1 MSPTS
6 FGPRTPLLYF
16 PDNLPEVIRHLSLRA
31 YGSYENFPSL
41 SDMPSDVV
49 GLLVERLDY
58 KEQQLLRHVSKSLR
72 SLIDTSK
79 PRLQSISLTWTPE
92 EVWAKFDQQTVVY
105 TGPAPERWPEDD
117 RKYDDADAKVIRDL
131 DFEDLALEDLKLALK
146 NPKLRLD
153 SLRIRGFGIHGGL
166 WIQKIQKILDSFK
179 ISVRT
184 LETTPAA
191 LPSILPYLKPAPLHT
206 IRIFEAY
213 DDPAGIQN
221 LNLTTLLALEQW
233 KQAEK
238 FSLSNMFDNGF
249 PMQLAAHFRRFFV
262 KEHELDVQK
271 FEMIRDYFSKL
282 ANFEY
287 CHISYQKIHDFA
299 GIVKSAGTQKPDSNF
314 VCHYRIPDNPKYFF
328 EFKIPAEKY
337 CIIIEKKERKR
348 QLRRG

>member
-31 YGSYENFPSL
+31 YGSYE
-41 SDMPSDVV
+41 
-49 GLLVERLDY
+49 
-58 KEQQLLRHVSKSLR
+58 KQLLRHVSKSLR
-72 SLIDTSK
+72 SLVDTSK

-92 EVWAKFDQQTVVY
+92 EVWAEFDQQTVVY
-105 TGPAPERWPEDD
+105 TGPAPDGWLEED
-117 RKYDDADAKVIRDL
+117 RKYDDDDAKVIRAPA
-131 DFEDLALEDLKLALK
+131 FENLALEDLKLALE

-153 SLRIRGFGIHGGL
+153 SLRIRGSGIHGGL
-166 WIQKIQKILDSFK
+166 WIQKIQKILDSLQ

-191 LPSILPYLKPAPLHT
+191 LPTILPYLKPAPLHT
-206 IRIFEAY
+206 IRIFDAY

-221 LNLTTLLALEQW
+221 LNLATLLALEQW

-238 FSLSNMFDNGF
+238 FILSNMFDNGF
-249 PMQLAAHFRRFFV
+249 PMQLAAHFRRFLV
-262 KEHELDVQK
+262 EEHELDVQK
-271 FEMIRDYFSKL
+271 FERIRDYFSKL

-287 CHISYQKIHDFA
+287 CHINYQKIRDFA
-299 GIVKSAGTQKPDSNF
+299 GIVKSAGTQKPYSNF

-348 QLRRG
+348 PLRRG